1 VERVADSVVRH
12 TLGLAPGAAVP
23 DSVTRAAIRRRLL
36 MIPEV
41 RDAEL
46 TVICCDQGGGTM
58 LYVGV
63 AESGARAVAFR
74 AAPTGSVRLPHE
86 IIARASVFQV
96 RLVEAARAG
105 RTTEADSGGHEFFT
119 DSALNS
125 IQHEYLALAA
135 MHVARLRRVL
145 MESASAYDRELAA
158 EVLNYVPDVRSV
170 VPDLA
175 AALGDP
181 AAGVRNAAMRAL
193 GVIAAYARE
202 VPAMGIRVPPEPF
215 IDLLSSIH
223 WTDRNKAAAALWQ
236 LTARRDQA
244 LMAQLRARAI
254 AALVDMARWTDL
266 SHAASALVLLGRIEG
281 RRDEDIFAAIQR
293 GDRREIIDE
302 AQRMLRRRR
311 PGFANPFAVHPD
323 F

>member
-1 VERVADSVVRH
+1 
-12 TLGLAPGAAVP
+12 
-23 DSVTRAAIRRRLL
+23 
-36 MIPEV
+36 MIPGV

-46 TVICCDQGGGTM
+46 TVVCCDPGGGAM

-74 AAPTGSVRLPHE
+74 AEPTGSVRLPPE
-86 IIARASVFQV
+86 ITARDSVFQA

-125 IQHEYLALAA
+125 IQHEYLALAPL
-135 MHVARLRRVL
+135 HDARLRRVL
-145 MESASAYDRELAA
+145 RESASARDRELAA

-175 AALGDP
+175 AALRDP

-202 VPAMGIRVPPEPF
+202 VPVQGIRVPPEPF

-236 LTARRDQA
+236 LTAGRDQE
-244 LMAQLRARAI
+244 LIAQLRARAT

-266 SHAASALVLLGRIEG
+266 SHAAPGLVLLGRIEG
-281 RRDEDIFAAIQR
+281 RRDDDIFAAIQR
-293 GDRREIIDE
+293 GDRQAIIAE
-302 AQRMLRRRR
+302 AERMLPRRWR
-311 PGFANPFAVHPD
+311 PTPQSQ
-323 F
+323 